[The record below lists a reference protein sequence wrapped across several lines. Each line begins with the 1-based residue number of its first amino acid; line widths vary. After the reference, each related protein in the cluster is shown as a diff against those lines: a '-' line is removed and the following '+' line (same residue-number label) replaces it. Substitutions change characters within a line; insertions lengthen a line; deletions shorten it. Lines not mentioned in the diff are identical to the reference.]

1 MRKENGGREG
11 EMGGRKREINNVLFI
26 YFLMCVSILP
36 ILTTLNVWLNVH
48 KGQKRG

>member
-11 EMGGRKREINNVLFI
+11 EMGGRKREINNVLFS

-36 ILTTLNVWLNVH
+36 ILTTQVINVH